1 MTIPAASV
9 GVQTDAPF
17 IAPGYAIAPNAVVRD
32 DRLSL
37 TARLLYVLLD
47 GRRADKAKGIRVSVA
62 TLAADLGCADAT
74 VRRAASELETAGWL
88 ARRRTGRTS
97 SWRLD
102 NPIRTGPRMAALQRT
117 LDAEAE
123 GGTRGTHSPRLI
135 AHQRAESLTDSQGG
149 TVEDSTPPQPAL
161 DLPQPALDE
170 GREGRDRGDQG
181 ARSLT
186 GDGSDRSL
194 VSGLQSIT
202 REKYNNTAD
211 RVPAPASGGHGGDAS
226 QRGPGHETS
235 DQQPSSSTRASAGTG
250 QPAQTAGPTGQPVSD
265 RKTAKA
271 GAAPAP
277 GDIAAVYL
285 AEINAATG
293 AKLVPNRLTRELMRK
308 IAAKGIP
315 APEAALTAAAW
326 LAVKGDAVASPEGFL
341 AAIALPSM
349 ANGQELDTSPPKPTP
364 TPPAYR
370 ELVAQEL
377 CDHGAEMG
385 RCALCRRTA
394 TSPPPAPAAPRDPGA
409 WSRSQRE
416 NALRAQ
422 ERSWKEN
429 PPPWIVQA
437 EERRQPPPW
446 AVAPDAEELSRCQH
460 GQRLGTP
467 CHACD
472 PSLSPSAAPTASD
485 HLSAALAKLGAPR

>member
-1 MTIPAASV
+1 MTIPAPSV
-9 GVQTDAPF
+9 GVQPDAPF
-17 IAPGYAIAPNAVVRD
+17 SAPGYAIAPNAVIRD
-32 DRLSL
+32 TRLSP

-47 GRRADKAKGIRVSVA
+47 GRRADKSRGIRVSVA

-74 VRRAASELETAGWL
+74 VRRAAGELETAGWL

-97 SWRLD
+97 SWSLD
-102 NPIRTGPRMAALQRT
+102 NPVRSGRKGATI
-117 LDAEAE
+117 EA
-123 GGTRGTHSPRLI
+123 
-135 AHQRAESLTDSQGG
+135 
-149 TVEDSTPPQPAL
+149 AL

-170 GREGRDRGDQG
+170 GREGRDHGDQR

-186 GDGSDRSL
+186 GGGSDRSQ

-211 RVPAPASGGHGGDAS
+211 LVPAPASGGHGGDES

-235 DQQPSSSTRASAGTG
+235 DQQPSSSTRASARTG
-250 QPAQTAGPTGQPVSD
+250 QPAQTAGPTGQPGSD

-271 GAAPAP
+271 GAAPVP
-277 GDIAAVYL
+277 GDVAAVYL

-326 LAVKGDAVASPEGFL
+326 LAVKGDAVTSPEGFL
-341 AAIALPSM
+341 VAIALPSM

-409 WSRSQRE
+409 FSRWQKEQAKRAEEQRH
-416 NALRAQ
+416 R
-422 ERSWKEN
+422 EN
-429 PPPWIVQA
+429 PPPWIVEA

-446 AVAPDAEELSRCQH
+446 AVAPDEEALSRCQH
-460 GQRLGTP
+460 GQRLGKRCYACQPASSPALSDTP
-467 CHACD
+467 TE
-472 PSLSPSAAPTASD
+472 SLSAILD
-485 HLSAALAKLGAPR
+485 KLGAAR

>member
-17 IAPGYAIAPNAVVRD
+17 IAPGYAIAPNAVIRD
-32 DRLSL
+32 TRLSP

-47 GRRADKAKGIRVSVA
+47 GRRADKSRGIRVSVA

-74 VRRAASELETAGWL
+74 VRRAAGELETAGWL

-97 SWRLD
+97 SWSLD
-102 NPIRTGPRMAALQRT
+102 NPIRSGRKGATI
-117 LDAEAE
+117 EA
-123 GGTRGTHSPRLI
+123 
-135 AHQRAESLTDSQGG
+135 
-149 TVEDSTPPQPAL
+149 AL
-161 DLPQPALDE
+161 DLPQPALDPAGNPPE
-170 GREGRDRGDQG
+170 SREAE

-186 GDGSDRSL
+186 GGGSDRSQ

-211 RVPAPASGGHGGDAS
+211 LVPAPASGGHGGDES

-235 DQQPSSSTRASAGTG
+235 DQQPSSSTRASARTG
-250 QPAQTAGPTGQPVSD
+250 QPAQTAGPTGQPGSD

-271 GAAPAP
+271 GAAPVP
-277 GDIAAVYL
+277 GDVAAVYL
-285 AEINAATG
+285 AEVNAATG

-326 LAVKGDAVASPEGFL
+326 LAVKGDAVTSPEGFL
-341 AAIALPSM
+341 VAIALPSM

-409 WSRSQRE
+409 FSRSQRE
-416 NALRAQ
+416 NFLRGQ
-422 ERSWKEN
+422 ELRWKED
-429 PPPWIVQA
+429 PPPWIVEA

-446 AVAPDAEELSRCQH
+446 AVAPDEELVHRCYHGEPLGAGCSRCQ
-460 GQRLGTP
+460 QE
-467 CHACD
+467 
-472 PSLSPSAAPTASD
+472 SA
-485 HLSAALAKLGAPR
+485 AALAAASEAGLTIV